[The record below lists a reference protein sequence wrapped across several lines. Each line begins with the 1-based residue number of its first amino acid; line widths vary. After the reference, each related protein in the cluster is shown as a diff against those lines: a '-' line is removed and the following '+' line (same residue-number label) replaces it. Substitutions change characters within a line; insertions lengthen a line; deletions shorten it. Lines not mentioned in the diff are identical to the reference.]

1 MATKTESQHAELVAY
16 KAGLAK
22 KANSGPKKSNTYYFP
37 IGRTITTIG
46 GVMKMVNS
54 GNVIRG
60 VQALMNGD
68 FYEMTRRFG
77 NVFEGGDVKGGAKVV
92 AAGIVLGKTLDHTKV
107 NPRLKMGKYGVKLV

>member
-1 MATKTESQHAELVAY
+1 MAKQSADLTAY
-16 KAGLAK
+16 KAALASK
-22 KANSGPKKSNTYYFP
+22 KGKKKTNTYYFP

-46 GVMKMVNS
+46 GVMKMVNA

-60 VQALMNGD
+60 IQAAADGN

-77 NVFEGGDVKGGAKVV
+77 DVFEGGDVKGGAKVV
-92 AAGIVLGKTLDHTKV
+92 AAGIVLGKALDHTKV